1 MRSFETFDITKEPVC
16 CIAYQEPG
24 ASENRILISLHCCAT
39 NTEAVKNCRDL
50 AL

>member
-1 MRSFETFDITKEPVC
+1 MTFNITREPVC

-24 ASENRILISLHCCAT
+24 ASENCILISLHCSST
-39 NTEAVKNCRDL
+39 NTGAVKNCKDL